1 MNERNNDRVIIFDT
15 TLRDGEQAPGCSMTL
30 REKLRVA
37 SSLRDLNVDV
47 IEAGF
52 AAASPGDFDSIQAI
66 AEEISGPV
74 ICSLARCHPEDVARA
89 AAAVKPAEKGRIHV
103 FVATSEI
110 HRTLKLQMT
119 KEEVIHRAVE
129 SVQLALEHCDDVEF
143 SAEDASRTE
152 LSYLAEVVQAV
163 IEAGARTINI
173 PDTVGYAV
181 PTEFAEV
188 FNYLNANVPSINE
201 AILSVHC
208 HDDLGM
214 AVANSL
220 AAVGAGVRQ
229 IECTIN
235 GIGERAGNCSLEE
248 IVMALRTRADFF
260 NIDTDIDTTRLYPT
274 SRLVSSITGMHVPRN
289 KAIVGENAFAHEAGI
304 HQHGMLK
311 DASTYEI
318 MKPESVGLSRS
329 NLVLGKH
336 SGRHAF
342 RERVEQLGF
351 ELSDDELNRAFDE
364 FKKLADRKKEMF
376 DGDLEAIIM
385 NAGETRPGPWSLDEL
400 QISAGTGKIA
410 GAAVQISHADRGSV
424 KEAAVGDGPVEAAFK
439 ALERAVGF
447 SMELKNFEV
456 RSVTIGEDAQGE
468 VTVTVEYN
476 GHSYRGHGIS
486 TDIVEAGALAYLEVI
501 NRVSRRMDSGSDQST
516 TAAAKDAAAV

>member
-1 MNERNNDRVIIFDT
+1 MNERTDDRVIIFDT

-37 SSLRDLNVDV
+37 AALRDLNVDV

-66 AEEISGPV
+66 AEEIEGPA

-89 AAAVKPAEKGRIHV
+89 AAAVEKAQRSRIHV

-110 HRTLKLQMT
+110 HRNLKLQMA
-119 KEEVIHRAVE
+119 KEEIIRRAVE
-129 SVQLALEHCDDVEF
+129 SIKLAREHCDDVEF
-143 SAEDASRTE
+143 SAEDASRTDHG
-152 LSYLAEVVQAV
+152 YLAEVVQAV
-163 IEAGARTINI
+163 IEAGASTVNI
-173 PDTVGYAV
+173 PDTVGY
-181 PTEFAEV
+181 T
-188 FNYLNANVPSINE
+188 VPSEFE
-201 AILSVHC
+201 ATFKYLQEHVPGIDDIVLSVHC

-220 AAVGAGVRQ
+220 AAVRGGARQ
-229 IECTIN
+229 VECTIN

-248 IVMALRTRADFF
+248 IVMALRTRNDFF
-260 NIDTDIDTTRLYPT
+260 GIDTSIDTTRLYPT

-318 MKPESVGLSRS
+318 MKPEDVGLSKS

-351 ELSDDELNRAFDE
+351 ELDEAELNRAFAD
-364 FKKLADRKKEMF
+364 FKKLADRKKDMF

-385 NAGETRPGPWSLDEL
+385 NAGETRPGPWTLEDL
-400 QISAGTGKIA
+400 QTSSGTGS
-410 GAAVQISHADRGSV
+410 AANAAIKLTHEDGHNVS
-424 KEAAVGDGPVEAAFK
+424 EAAVGDGPVEASFK
-439 ALERAVGF
+439 AMEQAAGF
-447 SMELKNFEV
+447 SMDLKNFEV
-456 RSVTIGEDAQGE
+456 RSVTVGEDAQGE

-486 TDIVEAGALAYLEVI
+486 TDIVEAGARAYLEVV
-501 NRVSRRMDSGSDQST
+501 NRVTRRRDAGIEDKLT
-516 TAAAKDAAAV
+516 TAAKDAAVI